1 MPKRVSLSI
10 GPAHTY
16 TAHAP
21 SVPGTVRWL
30 VKLWDDGDATGLGS
44 CNEGGDIS
52 MGVDTGW
59 AEGAS
64 LGEQRK
70 GSGLDGEGLVVS
82 DVPMQDVQLE
92 TTPSLM

>member
-1 MPKRVSLSI
+1 MSLSI
-10 GPAHTY
+10 AQRTRPPAP
-16 TAHAP
+16 AP

-44 CNEGGDIS
+44 CNEGGDVS

-64 LGEQRK
+64 LGEQRE
-70 GSGLDGEGLVVS
+70 GSGLDGEGLVVG